1 MSNISAG
8 YRWCLGRRLGQRLGQ
23 RDPLIV
29 RQCGEPQCADPAGRV
44 VSLFPVPHVGQ
55 DRFETRRTA
64 LMRLTVTL
72 DQLLTVGDL
81 EGQGVVL
88 LHNARD
94 ELQPAFDSR
103 VFLRVPQSLAAPP
116 AQSGEPVELQKSAD
130 EI

>member
-8 YRWCLGRRLGQRLGQ
+8 YSRRLGQRLGE

-29 RQCGEPQCADPAGRV
+29 RQCRDPQCTDPAGRV
-44 VSLFPVPHVGQ
+44 LSSFPVLNIGQ

-72 DQLLTVGDL
+72 DQLLTVGDID
-81 EGQGVVL
+81 GQDVVSP
-88 LHNARD
+88 HNARE

-103 VFLRVPQSLAAPP
+103 V
-116 AQSGEPVELQKSAD
+116 
-130 EI
+130 